1 MFACTLFG
9 IDRQVYYRRIK
20 RTSSRKLI
28 ASEVISLVL
37 KIRNT
42 MPRIGAKKLYY
53 LLKIQLNQL
62 KIGRD
67 KFIDILRANHLL
79 LTPRRSYHITTN
91 SHHRFRKHENL
102 ILDLKICRPEQ
113 VWVSDITY
121 VGKRENPCYL
131 SLITDAYSKKIMG
144 FYVADNMN
152 TKSSLTALKNA
163 IKQRRDKGKTL
174 IHHSDR
180 GLQYCSDQ
188 YQKLLYKNNIRCS
201 MTQNSDP
208 YENAV
213 AERINGILKQE
224 FNIDKFNQ
232 QLAVMKILIKDAI
245 DLYNNERPHYSN
257 YMLTP
262 NQMHK
267 QNIVEMRTYK
277 TKTPAKKSSYRCLIK
292 YICLII
298 CIDYLGLVINLNFA
312 NK

>member
-20 RTSSRKLI
+20 RTNSRKLI

-53 LLKIQLNQL
+53 LLKSQLNQL

-79 LTPRRSYHITTN
+79 ITPKRSYHITTN
-91 SHHRFRKHENL
+91 SHHRFRKHQNL

-121 VGKRENPCYL
+121 IGKRENPCYL
-131 SLITDAYSKKIMG
+131 SLITDAYSKRIMG

-152 TKSSLTALKNA
+152 TQSSLNALKNA
-163 IKQRRDKGKTL
+163 IKLRRNKERTL

-180 GLQYCSDQ
+180 GIQYCSDQ
-188 YQKLLYKNNIRCS
+188 YQKLLCKNNIKCS

-224 FNIDKFNQ
+224 FNIDKYNQ
-232 QLAVMKILIKDAI
+232 KLTVMKVLVKDAI
-245 DLYNNERPHYSN
+245 NVYNNQRPHYSN

-277 TKTPAKKSSYRCLIK
+277 SKTPVRKVLT
-292 YICLII
+292 
-298 CIDYLGLVINLNFA
+298 GV
-312 NK
+312 

>member
-9 IDRQVYYRRIK
+9 INRQVYYRKIK
-20 RTSSRKLI
+20 RTSSRQLI

-53 LLKIQLNQL
+53 LLRSQLNQL

-79 LTPRRSYHITTN
+79 IIPKRSYHITTN
-91 SHHRFRKHENL
+91 SHHRFRKHQNQ
-102 ILDLKICRPEQ
+102 ILDLKINRPEQ

-121 VGKRENPCYL
+121 IGKRENPCYL
-131 SLITDAYSKKIMG
+131 SLITDAYSKRIMG
-144 FYVADNMN
+144 FNVADNMN
-152 TKSSLTALKNA
+152 TQSSLTALKNA
-163 IKQRRDKGKTL
+163 IKQRRDKRKTL

-188 YQKLLYKNNIRCS
+188 YQKLLHKNNIKCS

-232 QLAVMKILIKDAI
+232 QLSVMKVLVKNVI
-245 DLYNNERPHYSN
+245 DIYNNKRPHYSN

-262 NQMHK
+262 NQMHQQK
-267 QNIVEMRTYK
+267 KIEIRTYK
-277 TKTPAKKSSYRCLIK
+277 RKNTCKKLIA
-292 YICLII
+292 
-298 CIDYLGLVINLNFA
+298 GV
-312 NK
+312 